1 MKGWLLDIYPDYA
14 NDSIVYWIK
23 TRRGA
28 RRIVD
33 RAFVPKIYA
42 HSTPE
47 KLDELERDLPILDSV
62 KGVGREMKS
71 TWLGEEPREV
81 LAISIRRYARVEDV
95 AHTIDNRGRYRD
107 FSLFNVD
114 LRFSQRYLAEKGV
127 FPMGLLEL
135 KPKPVMMDDPFAMDY
150 EQPPLSSAVL
160 EISLG
165 GRKGLPT
172 FKDRLV
178 SAAVDGDVVDG
189 TEERVLRSIQELL
202 GSKDPDVVYTDGG
215 DMFALPYLFSKA
227 KKLGLEDFSLG
238 RDRDDISTDRKG
250 KSYFSYGQI
259 KYKPP
264 SYSLRG
270 RVHIDRTSSFMFA
283 ESGLYGLIDLSR
295 ISRIPLQ
302 EMAMLSP
309 GTAISAMQV
318 NQALEDGCVVLWKKN
333 VPEGFKT
340 AEELVI
346 ADRGGF
352 IYEPRVGIHDRVLEV
367 DFTSLYPNI
376 MARFNIS
383 PETVM
388 CSCCPEP
395 SRRVPVLGYGICDK
409 RLGLIPRVLKPV
421 VDRRTQL
428 KRMVRAGIGD
438 TKVYEERV
446 KILKWLLVTCLD
458 QGTEVPLRAD
468 GRFDVLPVEDIVDRY
483 AGDGCGEFP
492 VDDGLQ
498 LFGVDADLVP
508 SVKRA
513 IKAFKF
519 PAPEEMVELDLG
531 HDRLRLTPD
540 HPCFVVGDGGF
551 SLAHAADLRK
561 GDRLPGLL
569 PLYDGRAKGGRYISD
584 IIIKSTRMIK
594 PSGNHVYCFAVD
606 GALHGFALANG
617 VLTHNCFGYTGYKNA
632 RFGRIECHEAI
643 NAYGRELMLQASE
656 IAEAHGFEILHGIVD
671 SLWLKGSGDPE
682 RFCEHVSGH
691 TSIPL
696 ELEGIYDWIVFL
708 PDRSHGVGVLNR
720 YYGKFEDGRYKVRGI
735 ELRRRDGTGLVKDM
749 QQEML
754 GHFSRASDAQ
764 QFIQLIPGALD
775 IVDEH
780 VRAVRSQTVPLD
792 KLLITKRVT
801 RALGEY
807 TQFNDNVAALTQLEE
822 EGVCVNP
829 GEAVRYVVLDSSSK
843 DPGRRVVVDSLIEGA
858 EEYDSEAYV
867 DLVLR
872 GAESMLL
879 PFGYSFK
886 RLSGI
891 LRNNSVTEH
900 SSRVV
905 LENKSVS
912 NKVI

>member
-1 MKGWLLDIYPDYA
+1 
-14 NDSIVYWIK
+14 
-23 TRRGA
+23 
-28 RRIVD
+28 
-33 RAFVPKIYA
+33 
-42 HSTPE
+42 
-47 KLDELERDLPILDSV
+47 
-62 KGVGREMKS
+62 MKS

-160 EISLG
+160 KISLG

-189 TEERVLRSIQELL
+189 TEERVLGGIQELL

-227 KKLGLEDFSLG
+227 KELGLKDFSLG
-238 RDRDDISTDRKG
+238 RDRDDLSTDKKG

-270 RVHIDRTSSFMFA
+270 RVHIDRTSSFMFS
-283 ESGLYGLIDLSR
+283 ESGLHGLIDLSR

-302 EMAMLSP
+302 EMARLSP

-352 IYEPRVGIHDRVLEV
+352 IYEPKVGIHDRVLEV

-421 VDRRTQL
+421 VDRRTRL

-458 QGTEVPLRAD
+458 QGTEVPLRSD

-508 SVKRA
+508 SVKRV

-519 PAPEEMVELDLG
+519 PAPGKMVELDLG
-531 HDRLRLTPD
+531 RDRLRLTPD
-540 HPCFVVGDGGF
+540 HPCFVVGDGGISF
-551 SLAHAADLRK
+551 AHAADLRK

-594 PSGNHVYCFAVD
+594 PSGDHVYCFAVD

-671 SLWLKGSGDPE
+671 SLWLKGE
-682 RFCEHVSGH
+682 RRPREVLRARVRPHGH
-691 TSIPL
+691 TPGARRGL
-696 ELEGIYDWIVFL
+696 RL
-708 PDRSHGVGVLNR
+708 DRVPPRQVARRGRPEQVLR
-720 YYGKFEDGRYKVRGI
+720 EVRGW
-735 ELRRRDGTGLVKDM
+735 EAQGEGDRAEAEGRHWAREGHAAGDARALLQGLGRAAVHPAHPGRARHRGRARARGEVADRAPRQAADHQEGDEGARRVHAVQRQRRGAHAARGGGGVREPGRGREVCRARLLEQGPGQEGRRRSAHRRQGGVRFRGVRGPRTARRGEHAPPVRLLVR
-749 QQEML
+749 E
-754 GHFSRASDAQ
+754 
-764 QFIQLIPGALD
+764 AL
-775 IVDEH
+775 
-780 VRAVRSQTVPLD
+780 R
-792 KLLITKRVT
+792 
-801 RALGEY
+801 
-807 TQFNDNVAALTQLEE
+807 
-822 EGVCVNP
+822 
-829 GEAVRYVVLDSSSK
+829 
-843 DPGRRVVVDSLIEGA
+843 
-858 EEYDSEAYV
+858 
-867 DLVLR
+867 DL
-872 GAESMLL
+872 
-879 PFGYSFK
+879 PK
-886 RLSGI
+886 
-891 LRNNSVTEH
+891 
-900 SSRVV
+900 
-905 LENKSVS
+905 
-912 NKVI
+912 